1 MIFKQCL
8 AFAVVWMAGMS
19 WAAESQYES
28 APFIPHLESKQEALQ
43 VRVNGAVN
51 SLKRSEFTPPSA
63 RVELQLLPVD
73 EPDTRS
79 PDDLDQQQLK
89 AYKVGDGYVTVD
101 YPYLDLKSLDWSP
114 VADDRYRSVIDVSIP
129 GQPAAFRMGLKPE
142 YFPEGVEMYLYSP
155 LLPEHYHGPFTAD
168 ALHEHSSDVA
178 YWLPVIEGGVAR
190 IEFYTELPAKLAL
203 QTLEIDYVSVLHDS
217 VMSQHWKRLSEVG
230 NSGSCQRNVSCDTAS
245 LLLSDTT
252 AKYLFTSGVGS
263 TFLCTG
269 LLLND
274 TANSQEPWF
283 TTANHCVRRNSEAA
297 SMQFYWRF
305 RSASCGSNQAITPLQ
320 TTVGGGV
327 LLSTDSIL
335 DISFLH
341 LNERPPVTARAG
353 WTSSPQP
360 MQTSIRGIH
369 HPRGDLQKLSIGR
382 IIATDYW
389 DRPAYPDTH
398 WVVRWSSGVVESG
411 SSGSGIFNRDNQ
423 LVGVLTGGSSSCSF
437 STFPDYYGRFDMAF
451 PELREWLVPDPIDVD
466 RVVITG
472 TVSTM
477 MAQLTPVCAMVLIN
491 GQHMFSCDGQG
502 GFELDVPLDSNGE
515 ITIFAFADGLA
526 PFRRIVRPV
535 AQNITY
541 QIPMQADYSAPPVVS
556 VETMTA
562 LADSRARITGR
573 VTTQQSLPL
582 CSMVLVNGQH
592 MFTCDGE
599 GRFDLTVPR
608 AADGSLTLFSF
619 VDGFAPFRQ
628 VYNGF

>member
-8 AFAVVWMAGMS
+8 AFAVMWMAGVS

-43 VRVNGAVN
+43 GKVNGAVS
-51 SLKRSEFTPPSA
+51 SLKRSDFTPPSA
-63 RVELQLLPVD
+63 RVELQLLPIE

-79 PDDLDQQQLK
+79 PDDVDQQQLK

-101 YPYLDLKSLDWSP
+101 FPYLDLKSLDWLP
-114 VADDRYRSVIDVSIP
+114 VTDERYRTVIDVGIP
-129 GQPAAFRMGLKPE
+129 GQPAAFRMGLNPDS
-142 YFPEGVEMYLYSP
+142 FPEGVEMYLYSP
-155 LLPEHYHGPFTAD
+155 LMPEHYYGPFTANK
-168 ALHEHSSDVA
+168 LHEYSSDEV
-178 YWLPVIEGGVAR
+178 YWMPVIEGGVAR
-190 IEFYTELPAKLAL
+190 IEFYTRLPARLAL

-217 VMSQHWKRLSEVG
+217 VISQHWKRLSEVG
-230 NSGSCQRNVSCDTAS
+230 NAGGCHRNVSCDTDS

-252 AKYLFTSGVGS
+252 AKYLFTSGFGS

-274 TANSQEPWF
+274 TANSQIPWF
-283 TTANHCVRRNSEAA
+283 STANHCVSRNSEAV

-305 RSASCGSNQAITPLQ
+305 RSATCESNQAISPLQ
-320 TTVGGGV
+320 TTVGGGA
-327 LLSTDSIL
+327 LLATDSIL
-335 DISFLH
+335 DVSFLR

-353 WTSSPQP
+353 WTSSPQA

-369 HPRGDLQKLSIGR
+369 HPRGDLQKLSTGR

-389 DRPAYPDTH
+389 DRPAFPDTH

-411 SSGSGIFNRDNQ
+411 SSGSGIFNRSNQ
-423 LVGVLTGGSSSCSF
+423 LVGILTGGSSSCSF
-437 STFPDYYGRFDMAF
+437 STRPDYYGRFDLAF
-451 PELREWLVPDPIDVD
+451 PRLREWLVPDPIDAE
-466 RVVITG
+466 RVHITG
-472 TVSTM
+472 SVSTM
-477 MAQLTPVCAMVLIN
+477 MAQQTPVCAMVLIN
-491 GQHMFSCDGQG
+491 GQQMFSCDGQG
-502 GFELDVPLDSNGE
+502 SFELDVPVDSNGE
-515 ITIFAFADGLA
+515 ITIFAFADGFA
-526 PFRRIVRPV
+526 PFRRIIRPI
-535 AQNITY
+535 AESIIY
-541 QIPMQADYSAPPVVS
+541 QIPMQADYSVPPTVS
-556 VETMTA
+556 VEGLTA
-562 LADSRARITGR
+562 LAGNRARIAGR
-573 VTTQQSLPL
+573 VTTLQGVSL